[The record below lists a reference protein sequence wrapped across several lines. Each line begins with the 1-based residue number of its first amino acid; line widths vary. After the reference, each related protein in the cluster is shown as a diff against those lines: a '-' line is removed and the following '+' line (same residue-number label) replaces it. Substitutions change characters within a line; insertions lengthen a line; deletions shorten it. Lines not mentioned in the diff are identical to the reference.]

1 MLLADVLNK
10 LNDEE
15 KSVVTEAIEAEK
27 SRGIDESR
35 KKGQSVQKY
44 MTESNRLKDILRN
57 SGIDPDEDIEQQLTT
72 LKDGLKE
79 KPKSDLERQVLTLSK
94 QVKILTD
101 GMAEKTKEAETEKGK
116 YRNTKLT
123 QVLGTSLGEKIHA
136 SDFVIKG
143 LIRDGKVKLDENENP
158 VWVDGETET
167 EFGKGVELFLKQNN
181 TIVKTTQTPGTG
193 SSPGSGKSAKTM
205 ARAEFDSLAPAD
217 RMSFMK
223 DGGKINN

>member
-1 MLLADVLNK
+1 MLLDDILKK
-10 LNDEE
+10 LTEEE

-44 MTESNRLKDILRN
+44 MTEANRLKDILRN
-57 SGIDPDEDIEQQLTT
+57 AGIDPDEDIEQQISA
-72 LKDGLKE
+72 LKESIKE

-123 QVLGTSLGEKIHA
+123 QVLGQSLGEKIHA

-158 VWVDGETET
+158 VWVDGETEI
-167 EFGKGVELFLKQNN
+167 EFGKGVDSFLKQNN
-181 TIVKTTQTPGTG
+181 GIVKTTQTPGAG
-193 SSPGSGKSAKTM
+193 SSPGSGKSAKSM
-205 ARAEFDSLAPAD
+205 ARAEFDNLAPAD
-217 RMSFMK
+217 KMAYMK
-223 DGGKINN
+223 DGGQINN

>member
-1 MLLADVLNK
+1 MLLDDVLKK
-10 LNDEE
+10 LNEEE
-15 KSVVTEAIEAEK
+15 KSVITEAIESEK

-44 MTESNRLKDILRN
+44 MTEANRLKDILRN
-57 SGIDPDEDIEQQLTT
+57 AGIDPDEDIEQQLVS
-72 LKDGLKE
+72 LKESIKE

-94 QVKILTD
+94 QVKMLTD
-101 GMAEKTKEAETEKGK
+101 GMAEKTKEAEGEKNK

-181 TIVKTTQTPGTG
+181 TIVKTQQTPGTG

-205 ARAEFDSLAPAD
+205 VRSEFDSLAPSDKMA
-217 RMSFMK
+217 FMR
-223 DGGKINN
+223 DGGQLQT

>member
-1 MLLADVLNK
+1 MLLDDVLKK
-10 LNDEE
+10 LNEEE
-15 KSVVTEAIEAEK
+15 KTVVNSAIEAEK
-27 SRGIDESR
+27 TRGIDESR
-35 KKGQSVQKY
+35 KKGQSVTKF
-44 MTESNRLKDILRN
+44 MTELNRLKDVIRN
-57 SGIDPDEDIEQQLTT
+57 AGLDPEADVEEQIVA

-158 VWVDGETET
+158 VWVDGENEI
-167 EFGKGVELFLKQNN
+167 EFGKGVETFLKQNN
-181 TIVKTTQTPGTG
+181 GIVKTTQTPGAG
-193 SSPGSGKSAKTM
+193 STPGNGKSAKTM
-205 ARAEFDSLAPAD
+205 ARAEFDNLAPANK
-217 RMSFMK
+217 MAFMK
-223 DGGKINN
+223 DGGQLQ